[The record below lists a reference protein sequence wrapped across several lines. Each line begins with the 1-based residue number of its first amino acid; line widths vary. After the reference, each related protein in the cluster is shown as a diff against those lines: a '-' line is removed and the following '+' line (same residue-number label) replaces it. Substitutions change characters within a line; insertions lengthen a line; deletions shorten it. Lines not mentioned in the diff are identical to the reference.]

1 MRKSVVLL
9 PSLRR
14 REGLDGYVEG
24 ECMRHVAELA
34 RDTLLELPE
43 YEAELFWPGY
53 GAPGD
58 AGAARRQQAQAET
71 WLRARPGGHTGKIA
85 LALCSGAGP
94 RSLVLGAY
102 GGATEVQRRASRALA
117 GDVAASVRE
126 ALRARA
132 VRVVA
137 VTERPRDERAS
148 VQDQPFTAALVECGS
163 HAVARDARVLN
174 EAPEA
179 VAEAVVLG
187 IEGYFAARCAPAPG
201 VVWRPGR
208 LELPA
213 PGAVA
218 RTAPSR
224 DGRVM
229 RALDPAVLVT
239 DGYTEHGQPVAGS
252 SRWYHL
258 ARACGYGWVHA
269 SAGRYSEGQGER

>member
-14 REGLDGYVEG
+14 REGVDGYVEG
-24 ECMRHVAELA
+24 QCMRHVAELA

-53 GAPGD
+53 AEPGD
-58 AGAARRQQAQAET
+58 AGATRQQQQRAET
-71 WLRARPGGHTGKIA
+71 WLRARPGGHSGKIA

-94 RSLVLGAY
+94 RSLVLGIY
-102 GGATEVQRRASRALA
+102 GGDAEVRLRASRALA
-117 GDVAASVRE
+117 GEVAVSVRD
-126 ALRARA
+126 ALRTRA
-132 VRVVA
+132 VRLIAAADRRRDGDA
-137 VTERPRDERAS
+137 VFRE
-148 VQDQPFTAALVECGS
+148 QPFTAALIECGS
-163 HAVARDARVLN
+163 HAVARDARVLSD
-174 EAPEA
+174 APEV

-187 IEGYFAARCAPAPG
+187 VEAYFAARCAPAPG

-213 PGAVA
+213 PGAVS

-224 DGRVM
+224 AGRVV
-229 RALDPAVLVT
+229 RALGPDVLVT
-239 DGYTEHGQPVAGS
+239 DGYTEHGQRVAGS

-269 SAGRYSEGQGER
+269 SAGRYSEG